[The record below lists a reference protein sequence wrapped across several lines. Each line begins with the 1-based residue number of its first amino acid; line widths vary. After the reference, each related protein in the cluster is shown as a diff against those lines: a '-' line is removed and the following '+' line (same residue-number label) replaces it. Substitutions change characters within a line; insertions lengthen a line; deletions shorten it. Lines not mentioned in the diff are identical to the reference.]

1 MRLDHVHPLTAEGEP
16 TLADAR
22 PDRVLAGSGV
32 AKVWNAFTGE
42 DGRFSAGIWQAQ
54 PGVLAVDYTETELCV
69 LLEGRVRL
77 SSDAGSV
84 EFEEGDAFV
93 IAAGFKGS
101 WESVGRVT
109 KAYAVLEPPPG

>member
-1 MRLDHVHPLTAEGEP
+1 MRLDHVHPLTEEGEP
-16 TLADAR
+16 ALADAL
-22 PDRVLAGSGV
+22 PERVLAGSGV

-93 IAAGFKGS
+93 ISAGFKGS
-101 WESVGRVT
+101 WE
-109 KAYAVLEPPPG
+109 VLETTRKEYVIKL